1 MDVPRNQDD
10 AWGMTAEE
18 RRALLVGV
26 GILVLVSLIRFGW
39 ESRPLPPLLP
49 QDTSAYET
57 LIPQVEVAVTEAA
70 RRATPLAPGERI
82 DPNRAD
88 AIELARL
95 PGVGPAMA
103 DRIVEAREARGWLL
117 TMDELLEVPGI
128 GPATLERIRPHLQIT
143 PPPADLRL
151 PVRRLGA
158 GDPTTERIPL
168 NRASAAQLE
177 SLPGIGPALAMRIL
191 DDRMQNGPYAT
202 LADLTRVTGV
212 GQALVSRL
220 EGRVEVP

>member
-1 MDVPRNQDD
+1 
-10 AWGMTAEE
+10 
-18 RRALLVGV
+18 
-26 GILVLVSLIRFGW
+26 
-39 ESRPLPPLLP
+39 
-49 QDTSAYET
+49 
-57 LIPQVEVAVTEAA
+57 
-70 RRATPLAPGERI
+70 
-82 DPNRAD
+82 
-88 AIELARL
+88 
-95 PGVGPAMA
+95 MA